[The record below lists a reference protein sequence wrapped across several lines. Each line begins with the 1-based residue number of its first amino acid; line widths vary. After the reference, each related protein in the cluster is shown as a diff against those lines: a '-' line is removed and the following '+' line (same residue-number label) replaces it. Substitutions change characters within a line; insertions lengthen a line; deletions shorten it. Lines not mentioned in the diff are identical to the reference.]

1 MSDCEYFLS
10 RFLFNFHLQ
19 TDKESYSSERIT
31 LSLMILH
38 NSSARINKVLKS
50 LSASASILSDVSKL
64 SSSVPGVLPLFAHAN
79 VVVVFTGSPSPG
91 SAGRCPRCL
100 MSVEMVVRRRRD
112 TRPRDQI
119 PPPPP
124 PLPVLT
130 PADARTLQR
139 ILPAPPAASHHS
151 VTQDPTQWFL
161 APGLVTTL
169 SLTVSSRSTQSLLTT
184 EH

>member
-64 SSSVPGVLPLFAHAN
+64 NSTVPGVLPLFAHAN
-79 VVVVFTGSPSPG
+79 VVVVFTGSPG
-91 SAGRCPRCL
+91 SVGRCPRCL

-112 TRPRDQI
+112 TRARDQI
-119 PPPPP
+119 PPPPL